1 MRLFPRAHG
10 QTQRDKCARTN
21 PNCSHQMCVH
31 TGDKSLGRQLRQIS
45 TGFDLVRFHSSNKQK
60 MFMKCRRLEKQI
72 RLLHQAIISAELCQ
86 ALFRGT
92 VPVCNASDDSQHFP
106 QVYFDAKASEIAINV
121 HNFSSGYS

>member
-1 MRLFPRAHG
+1 
-10 QTQRDKCARTN
+10 
-21 PNCSHQMCVH
+21 MCVH

-72 RLLHQAIISAELCQ
+72 RLLHRAIISAELCQ

-106 QVYFDAKASEIAINV
+106 QVYFDAKASKIAINV
-121 HNFSSGYS
+121 HDFSSGYS